1 MSGRIFRLGDDID
14 TDQLAPGVYMKGG
27 IEALAAH
34 CLEGVRPGFAQEVT
48 PGDVL
53 VAGRNFG
60 VGSSRE
66 QAAEALKHLGLAGV
80 VALSFAGI
88 FYRNAINLG
97 LPVLTAPD
105 LNAVTDGAPAH
116 LDVGAARL
124 DLLSE
129 DRSIAL
135 PFPTICRCCS
145 PMAGWCRISRSV
157 SPRSATRSKAHAPN
171 SVPETETGRG
181 PDPAG
186 ARRL

>member
-1 MSGRIFRLGDDID
+1 MSGRIILVGDDID
-14 TDQLAPGVYMKGG
+14 TDQLAPGAYMKGG

-105 LNAVTDGAPAH
+105 LSAVTDGAAIEASQFSTI
-116 LDVGAARL
+116 GWKARL
-124 DLLSE
+124 SGSNLCGSSHSPGSSTTRLTTGV
-129 DRSIAL
+129 RSSGL
-135 PFPTICRCCS
+135 
-145 PMAGWCRISRSV
+145 
-157 SPRSATRSKAHAPN
+157 
-171 SVPETETGRG
+171 
-181 PDPAG
+181 
-186 ARRL
+186 